1 MSHNYWL
8 CIAQSTTIYQ
18 FSCQSNCLSH
28 SYSRGVSF
36 QWTSLVN
43 KNYFYF
49 QVSVLRSLDH
59 PNLLKLLGVMYKD
72 KKLNLV
78 IEYIE
83 GGALKDL
90 LQDLA
95 RPLSWLQKVVMA
107 KDISSGMAYL
117 HSMDII
123 HRDLN
128 SQNCLCKSVSVI
140 FQTRPNSSRPQKH
153 FLFLVIF
160 LQEGSFSENI
170 SITLWL

>member
-1 MSHNYWL
+1 MDIFS
-8 CIAQSTTIYQ
+8 QEIY
-18 FSCQSNCLSH
+18 F
-28 SYSRGVSF
+28 Y
-36 QWTSLVN
+36 
-43 KNYFYF
+43 YF

-90 LQDLA
+90 LQDLT

-128 SQNCLCKSVSVI
+128 SQNCLCKSVSVT
-140 FQTRPNSSRPQKH
+140 FQTQPDSSQSP
-153 FLFLVIF
+153 
-160 LQEGSFSENI
+160 
-170 SITLWL
+170 